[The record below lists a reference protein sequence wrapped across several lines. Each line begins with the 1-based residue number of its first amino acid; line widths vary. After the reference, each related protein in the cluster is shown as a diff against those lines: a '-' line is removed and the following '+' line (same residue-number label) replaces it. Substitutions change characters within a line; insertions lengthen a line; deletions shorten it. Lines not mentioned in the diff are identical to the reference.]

1 MIAQRI
7 ASLLSSST
15 EMLYALGL
23 GDRVVAVSHECDY
36 PPEVRSKPRVTRTTI
51 AADAPSGQIDE
62 QVRKLSQQGLPL
74 YEIDRPLLAELRPDL
89 IVTQAQCDVCAVRY
103 ADVLETVRTTPAL
116 EHARVVA
123 LNPQSLED
131 VLADVARLGQA
142 TGCEVAAEACV
153 EGLRQRVAA
162 VERRTLPVAQEQRP
176 RVACIEWIEPLM
188 IAGNWMPQLIEL
200 AGGRQAL
207 AEIGRHSGYVSW
219 DDVRRFDPQVVVA
232 APCGFDLSRTLAEVP
247 RLLCLDGWRDL
258 TAVREGRVYAV
269 DGNAYFNR
277 SGPRLVDSLEILAHL
292 FHPTRCAAPESSREN
307 VWCEI
312 SRWPLPN

>member
-1 MIAQRI
+1 MRI

-23 GDRVVAVSHECDY
+23 GDRVVAVSHECDS
-36 PPEVRSKPRVTRTTI
+36 PAEVRSKPRVTRTTI

-62 QVRKLSQQGLPL
+62 QVRQLTQQGLPL
-74 YEIDRPLLAELRPDL
+74 YEIDVPLLAELRPDL

-103 ADVLETVRTTPAL
+103 ADVLEAVRSTPAL
-116 EHARVVA
+116 QLARVVA

-131 VLADVARLGQA
+131 VLADMLRLGEA
-142 TGCEVAAEACV
+142 TGAVATAEACV
-153 EGLRQRVAA
+153 QQFRQRVAA
-162 VERRTLPVAQEQRP
+162 VERRTLPVTQEQRP

-200 AGGRQAL
+200 AGGRQSL
-207 AEIGRHSGYVSW
+207 AEGGRHSGYVSW
-219 DDVRRFDPQVVVA
+219 HDLRRFDPQVIVVG
-232 APCGFDLSRTLAEVP
+232 PCGFDLRRTLVEAPQLFHLE
-247 RLLCLDGWRDL
+247 GWSTL
-258 TAVREGRVYAV
+258 SAVREGRVYAV

-292 FHPTRCAAPESSREN
+292 IHPRLFAAPEWLDSACQVCR
-307 VWCEI
+307 
-312 SRWPLPN
+312 